1 MSERHS
7 RVSLASIK
15 LTLIE
20 KYYNTNMS
28 DIQKQNEKLADE
40 KEIAEA
46 QEAATLLYPQYSREW
61 YLEIDKCPAMKRQQA
76 IFWAK
81 MGSSKGW

>member
-1 MSERHS
+1 
-7 RVSLASIK
+7 
-15 LTLIE
+15 
-20 KYYNTNMS
+20 MS
-28 DIQKQNEKLADE
+28 DIQKNEKLADE

-46 QEAATLLYPQYSREW
+46 KVAASRLFPQYSREW
-61 YLEIDKCPAMKRQQA
+61 YLELDKCPAIKRDQA